1 MCRHGRR
8 SRTENHIQL
17 SAASTPSDIQ
27 ADTFTGHQMCKHMV
41 LLVSVESKQRE
52 TMDASEHSLKQTQ
65 RYAGG
70 RLKIDF
76 TANSLF
82 E

>member
-8 SRTENHIQL
+8 SRTVNPIQL
-17 SAASTPSDIQ
+17 SAASTPSDIR

-41 LLVSVESKQRE
+41 PLLSVEFKQRE
-52 TMDASEHSLKQTQ
+52 TMDASERSLKQTQ

-70 RLKIDF
+70 RLRIDF
-76 TANSLF
+76 TANSSF
-82 E
+82 